1 MTQRFKYDGDGP
13 LFSISAAMSSRS
25 SSQTKMKQNGNLLKP
40 VSAPLSSTRLSRLI
54 YLLVLLSA
62 ILTVYYSYRV
72 VQWKTE
78 VGGWW
83 NLSTGKRPSGIKM
96 EHGAQH
102 GRVEGVE
109 DRINALAEALGVPSK
124 DLARAIAGA
133 VREYVPPASL
143 SALKEKETGSPV
155 VDELLKEPQGNSHGH
170 PSEEGAGIVG
180 GVMSGVESFVGMD
193 EP

>member
-1 MTQRFKYDGDGP
+1 MTQRFIYDSHDLP
-13 LFSISAAMSSRS
+13 FSISAAMSRS
-25 SSQTKMKQNGNLLKP
+25 NSQTKMKQNGNLIKP

-54 YLLVLLSA
+54 YVLVVLAA
-62 ILTVYYSYRV
+62 ILTAYYSYRI

-83 NLSTGKRPSGIKM
+83 NLSVGQRPHTVKT
-96 EHGAQH
+96 EHRAQH
-102 GRVEGVE
+102 GRVESVE
-109 DRINALAEALGVPSK
+109 DHINALAEALGMPSK

-155 VDELLKEPQGNSHGH
+155 VDELLKEPQENSRQP
-170 PSEEGAGIVG
+170 PSGEAAGIVG

>member
-1 MTQRFKYDGDGP
+1 M
-13 LFSISAAMSSRS
+13 
-25 SSQTKMKQNGNLLKP
+25 SSQTQMKQNGNLLKP
-40 VSAPLSSTRLSRLI
+40 VSAPLFTTRLSRLI
-54 YLLVLLSA
+54 YLLVLLSTM
-62 ILTVYYSYRV
+62 LTAYYSYRV

-83 NLSTGKRPSGIKM
+83 EISTGKRPSSIKM
-96 EHGAQH
+96 EH

-124 DLARAIAGA
+124 DLARAIASA

-155 VDELLKEPQGNSHGH
+155 VDELLKEPQGHSPGH
-170 PSEEGAGIVG
+170 PSDQAGGIVG
-180 GVMSGVESFVGMD
+180 GMMSGVESFVGMD

>member
-1 MTQRFKYDGDGP
+1 
-13 LFSISAAMSSRS
+13 
-25 SSQTKMKQNGNLLKP
+25 MKPNGNLLKP

-83 NLSTGKRPSGIKM
+83 NLSTGKRPSGIKT
-96 EHGAQH
+96 EHRAQH

-133 VREYVPPASL
+133 VREYVPASK
-143 SALKEKETGSPV
+143 LKRVEGEG
-155 VDELLKEPQGNSHGH
+155 DREP
-170 PSEEGAGIVG
+170 
-180 GVMSGVESFVGMD
+180 SGR
-193 EP
+193 

>member
-1 MTQRFKYDGDGP
+1 
-13 LFSISAAMSSRS
+13 MSSRS
-25 SSQTKMKQNGNLLKP
+25 NSQTKMKQNGNLMKP

-54 YLLVLLSA
+54 YLLVVLSA
-62 ILTVYYSYRV
+62 ILTAYYSFRI

-83 NLSTGKRPSGIKM
+83 NPSTGQRPHAVKI
-96 EHGAQH
+96 EHRTQH

-109 DRINALAEALGVPSK
+109 DHINALAEALGMPSK

-155 VDELLKEPQGNSHGH
+155 EA
-170 PSEEGAGIVG
+170 AGIVG